1 MQKQRSFYGG
11 NNPVAA
17 EVAGVGGDCRC
28 PEATGRKGR
37 GRPREED
44 KDKQGKA
51 LRGGLAKK
59 VSHHR
64 QADGTIL

>member
-11 NNPVAA
+11 NNPVA
-17 EVAGVGGDCRC
+17 GVGGG
-28 PEATGRKGR
+28 PEVAGRKGR

-44 KDKQGKA
+44 RDKQGKA
-51 LRGGLAKK
+51 LHGGFAKK